1 MWYTVI
7 GGNNTY
13 EVLAFISIMMVASVS
28 DGSLIGIILW
38 ETVWIALLAFSVNK
52 IEQEEEDVHH

>member
-1 MWYTVI
+1 M
-7 GGNNTY
+7 Y
-13 EVLAFISIMMVASVS
+13 EVLAFISVIMAASVS

-38 ETVWIALLAFSVNK
+38 EAVWIALLAFSISK

>member
-1 MWYTVI
+1 M
-7 GGNNTY
+7 Y
-13 EVLAFISIMMVASVS
+13 EVLAFISIMMAASVS

-38 ETVWIALLAFSVNK
+38 EAVWISLLAFSVNK